1 MKKMNN
7 SRKNKSVRN
16 IVINFVKANGPASW
30 TQLHKVVLAVT
41 GQPLNRTN
49 YGSCYLDKY
58 SWGTSACLP
67 TATDSTYLVW
77 SPVDEKY
84 HVVNE

>member
-1 MKKMNN
+1 MKKNI
-7 SRKNKSVRN
+7 KNRSVRN
-16 IVINFVKANGPASW
+16 IVINFVKANGPATW

-41 GQPLNRTN
+41 GQPLTRSN

-58 SWGTSACLP
+58 SRGTSACLP
-67 TATDSTYLVW
+67 TATDPSYLVW
-77 SPVDEKY
+77 SEVDNKY